1 MEEGAVTK
9 VLNDFLTVSEGEI
22 SVKKG
27 DIVQVSSEYFAL
39 VSVIRLWKNYST
51 WNLNLIIFVVRFDTK
66 SPEESL

>member
-1 MEEGAVTK
+1 VTVLHVMEEGAVTK

-51 WNLNLIIFVVRFDTK
+51 
-66 SPEESL
+66 

>member
-1 MEEGAVTK
+1 VIILHVMEEGSVTK

-22 SVKKG
+22 AVRQG

-51 WNLNLIIFVVRFDTK
+51 
-66 SPEESL
+66 